1 MNARPQI
8 LVVSSDQDH
17 LHTLTSILQKNG
29 WTPLH
34 ATRLSECR
42 DLLAKQN
49 VGLVFCERRL
59 ADGTYRDLLSA
70 AHMPNRRVPIV
81 VTSRLADWDEYLEA
95 LRYGAVDLIASPCKP
110 NDVSSAIAQAQ
121 REDHELPPQSP
132 AQPEPTHSAV
142 SAASA

>member
-17 LHTLTSILQKNG
+17 RHTLTSILQKTG

-34 ATRLSECR
+34 ATRVSECR

-49 VGLVFCERRL
+49 VGLVFCERHL
-59 ADGTYRDLLSA
+59 ADGTYRDLLSV
-70 AHMPNRRVPIV
+70 AHTPDRRVPIV

-95 LRYGAVDLIASPCKP
+95 LRYGAVDLIASPCRP
-110 NDVSSAIAQAQ
+110 ADVSSAITQAQ
-121 REDHELPPQSP
+121 REDHQGQAAASLQSESARP
-132 AQPEPTHSAV
+132 AV
-142 SAASA
+142 SAAGA